1 MKPSLTVSHSWVLG
15 QLLLAV
21 GLLGPFT
28 RPAELRAQ
36 QSRALLDASAGTAS
50 DERGVRAS
58 AVSLAP
64 ALVFAASPS
73 TVLTVHANG
82 TTFGAGRWVMGAGL
96 GLSTHSRNARHFG
109 LGLDAGAAGALSSY
123 HTRIGA
129 VSAAPVAELDVGTIR
144 LYAGAQGALSVT
156 LDSPVQTQSLPGAPA
171 ARQTRAVIGPLFGG
185 ELQVHDL
192 RLAYREVRERVAGVT
207 STDRTLTLDHRWT
220 LLQWNAGI
228 GMRSSEGTRTTFGMA
243 ALRIPIIPAL
253 ALTGSAAWYPA
264 NRVLGTEGG
273 RSLRVGMQLG
283 FAGGQPRPVKRFRA
297 EGAPAP
303 APGYTRLLMHA
314 PDAHHVE
321 VAGDWNK
328 WIPATATRA
337 ANGVWY
343 ADVALTPGTYRY
355 GFRVDG
361 RWEVPEDAVTVD
373 DGYGGHSAVV
383 QITSSQ
389 GE

>member
-1 MKPSLTVSHSWVLG
+1 MKPSLPVPRPLKFR
-15 QLLLAV
+15 QLLLATGLV
-21 GLLGPFT
+21 GSLAW
-28 RPAELRAQ
+28 PAELPAQ
-36 QSRALLDASAGTAS
+36 QSRAFLDASAGTAT

-58 AVSLAP
+58 ALSLTP
-64 ALVFAASPS
+64 ALVFAPSPS
-73 TVLTVHANG
+73 TVLTLHATG
-82 TTFGAGRWVMGAGL
+82 TAFGAGRWVMGAGL
-96 GLSTHSRNARHFG
+96 GLSMHSRNARHFG

-129 VSAAPVAELDVGTIR
+129 VSAAPVAELDIGAIR

-156 LDSPVQTQSLPGAPA
+156 LDSPVQTQSLPGTPA
-171 ARQTRAVIGPLFGG
+171 ARQTRSVIGPLFGG
-185 ELQVHDL
+185 ELQVHDM

-228 GMRSSEGTRTTFGMA
+228 GIRSSDGTHMTFGQA
-243 ALRIPIIPAL
+243 ALRLPIVSSL

-273 RSLRVGMQLG
+273 RSLRVGVQLG
-283 FAGGQPRPVKRFRA
+283 FGGGPPRPVRRFRA

-303 APGYTRLLMHA
+303 ARGYTRLLMHA

-328 WIPATATRA
+328 WNPAAATRA

-361 RWEVPEDAVTVD
+361 RWEVPEGAVTVD

-383 QITSSQ
+383 QITSSR
-389 GE
+389 GD